1 VLKQL
6 LYISILCLFSPTV
19 TAQKESY
26 NWYFGITAGLNFA
39 TGTATAL
46 HDGKINTI
54 EGSASISD
62 KNGNLLFYTDGKKV
76 WNRQHHPMPNGQ
88 NLLGNESSTQ
98 SGVIVP
104 QPGNDSIYYIFT
116 VDLQQGPNG
125 LNYYIVN
132 MHKDN
137 GLGDVVGLPV
147 RLLQPTHEQ
156 ITAVKHCNNKD
167 IWIITRSNLQN
178 AFYAWL
184 ITANGISA
192 SPVISITNNAN
203 THPIG
208 YLKASPN
215 GKQLAS
221 AHLGGFTE
229 LGDFNNI
236 SGTVSNI
243 IKVRARPPVPGTIH
257 SAYYG
262 VEFSPDS
269 KYMYLSTNYYN
280 GPLPFPISCSIEQ
293 FNVSVHDS
301 ASIEN
306 SAYTVIKSSQA
317 LSQALQVGADK
328 KIYVVNWVRNFMSR
342 INDPNRGGTAC
353 NYELNA
359 VDLGP
364 THLGYYGLPT
374 FIQSY
379 FYPEYKF
386 QVKDNCNRLLKEF
399 TINNLEYVDSVKWN
413 FDDPASGVNNTSVS
427 ITPQHIFSS
436 YRTYNVMLRIFKRTP
451 CLTAID
457 TVYYPVT
464 PVPLNYSL
472 GTDREVC
479 SQTAFTLNATMPA
492 VTGYLWNTGETS
504 ATITNNQPGDYW
516 CKITLNDGCEYV
528 DTISIQSKFAPYF
541 TIGKDSSLCNS
552 TTLYLKPTP
561 QTDWQLLW
569 QDGSIQSTYKAT
581 RSGIY
586 AVTAT
591 NNCGSLVKS
600 ILVDQRSCNVFIPN
614 AFTPNGDQKND
625 IFIVPRA
632 TNLRQFNLKIFN
644 RYGELVFFTNDPG
657 HGWDGNHKGKP
668 ALAGVYTYMVSF
680 KNPPI
685 QNVET
690 QNGSFILIR

>member
-262 VEFSPDS
+262 V
-269 KYMYLSTNYYN
+269 
-280 GPLPFPISCSIEQ
+280 
-293 FNVSVHDS
+293 
-301 ASIEN
+301 
-306 SAYTVIKSSQA
+306 
-317 LSQALQVGADK
+317 
-328 KIYVVNWVRNFMSR
+328 
-342 INDPNRGGTAC
+342 
-353 NYELNA
+353 
-359 VDLGP
+359 
-364 THLGYYGLPT
+364 
-374 FIQSY
+374 
-379 FYPEYKF
+379 
-386 QVKDNCNRLLKEF
+386 
-399 TINNLEYVDSVKWN
+399 
-413 FDDPASGVNNTSVS
+413 
-427 ITPQHIFSS
+427 
-436 YRTYNVMLRIFKRTP
+436 
-451 CLTAID
+451 
-457 TVYYPVT
+457 
-464 PVPLNYSL
+464 
-472 GTDREVC
+472 
-479 SQTAFTLNATMPA
+479 
-492 VTGYLWNTGETS
+492 
-504 ATITNNQPGDYW
+504 
-516 CKITLNDGCEYV
+516 
-528 DTISIQSKFAPYF
+528 
-541 TIGKDSSLCNS
+541 
-552 TTLYLKPTP
+552 
-561 QTDWQLLW
+561 
-569 QDGSIQSTYKAT
+569 
-581 RSGIY
+581 
-586 AVTAT
+586 
-591 NNCGSLVKS
+591 
-600 ILVDQRSCNVFIPN
+600 
-614 AFTPNGDQKND
+614 
-625 IFIVPRA
+625 
-632 TNLRQFNLKIFN
+632 
-644 RYGELVFFTNDPG
+644 
-657 HGWDGNHKGKP
+657 
-668 ALAGVYTYMVSF
+668 
-680 KNPPI
+680 
-685 QNVET
+685 
-690 QNGSFILIR
+690 